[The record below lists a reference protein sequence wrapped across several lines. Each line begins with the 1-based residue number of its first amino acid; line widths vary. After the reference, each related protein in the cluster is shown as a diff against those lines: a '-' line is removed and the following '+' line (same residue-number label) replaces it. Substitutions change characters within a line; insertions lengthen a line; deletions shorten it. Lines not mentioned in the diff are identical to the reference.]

1 MPTTIPT
8 TTSSTRPGSSSA
20 GDAYFETDTKNYII
34 YDGANWRVYNNDGI
48 AAAPITNTYSVDFDG
63 TNDYMDISGA
73 ASSLNSVTAF
83 SISLWYNLDAY
94 GGALVGSG
102 TGNTNGIWLQP
113 FTDGNF
119 YVVIRNGA
127 TNTLSATVPS
137 LSTWVHAVVTYNTGT
152 IKLYLT
158 PSGGSTDITTI
169 TNGPSSTSSTMGT
182 DLSIGRLAWL
192 TSNPYYINGKVD
204 EVAIFDYE
212 LTSSQVSIIYNSGT
226 PADVSLLNPLGWWR
240 MGDNDSGTGTT
251 VTDQGSGG
259 NNGTLTNGPTF
270 STLVPS

>member
-8 TTSSTRPGSSSA
+8 TTSSTRPGSPSA

-34 YDGANWRVYNNDGI
+34 YDGANWRVYNYDS
-48 AAAPITNTYSVDFDG
+48 AAGWTGSSSYSLDFDG
-63 TNDYMDISGA
+63 TDDYVNIAGA
-73 ASSLNSVTAF
+73 DSSLNSVTAF

-94 GGALVGSG
+94 GDVLIGSG

-113 FTDGNF
+113 FSDGKF

-137 LSTWVHAVVTYNTGT
+137 LNTWVHTVVTYNAGT

-158 PSGGSTDITTI
+158 PSGGTTGTTTI
-169 TNGPSSTSSTMGT
+169 TNGPSSTSSTIGAN
-182 DLSIGRLAWL
+182 LSIGRLAWN
-192 TSNPYYINGKVD
+192 SSDPFYVNGKID

-212 LTSSQVSIIYNSGT
+212 LTSSQVSSIYNSGS
-226 PADVSLLNPLGWWR
+226 PADLTSYSPVNWWR
-240 MGDNDSGTGTT
+240 MGDNEAGTGTT

-259 NNGTLTNGPTF
+259 NDGTLTNGPTF
-270 STLVPS
+270 STSVPS